1 MRLLARLSARARER
15 AGARRSHRLPAG
27 RVGWGF
33 VSDKVGRKPFYL
45 VSTAVQAFAVGTMAV
60 WISLGSGGYP
70 FWLASFLIIGSL

>member
-1 MRLLARLSARARER
+1 
-15 AGARRSHRLPAG
+15 
-27 RVGWGF
+27 
-33 VSDKVGRKPFYL
+33 